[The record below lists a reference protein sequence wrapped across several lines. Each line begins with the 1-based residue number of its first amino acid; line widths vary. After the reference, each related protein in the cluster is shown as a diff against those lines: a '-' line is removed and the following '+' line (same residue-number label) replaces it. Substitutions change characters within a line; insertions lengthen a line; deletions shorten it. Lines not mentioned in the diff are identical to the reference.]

1 MNWPVNPLRG
11 KANQTTDW
19 RAVCGKSACT
29 VRRGEGPKP
38 IGPSYPYP
46 SSPSIS
52 RACCGPPTM
61 KRFRERSS
69 TASAV
74 RASWAAACF
83 PWLGHDT
90 ELVFNLF
97 PRRTGVDLAAAMAMT
112 TRPSFPPAYGGGP
125 SASMASARIAGF
137 SPGVRG
143 WTECVAGG
151 RRAQAL
157 FPRRTGVDLA
167 AAMAM
172 TTRPSFPPAYGGG
185 PFYAGAFGTMLLFSP
200 GVRGWTEHS
209 AHLPSWIDLF
219 PRRTGVDRSSRLP
232 CEASRPFP
240 PVCGGG
246 PASVKSGPP
255 RYGFSPGV
263 RGWTEPVVRF
273 FPLNIY
279 ARCGEVFA
287 VLAQVN
293 GQPAV
298 RC

>member
-1 MNWPVNPLRG
+1 
-11 KANQTTDW
+11 
-19 RAVCGKSACT
+19 VCGKSACT

-90 ELVFNLF
+90 ELVFN
-97 PRRTGVDLAAAMAMT
+97 
-112 TRPSFPPAYGGGP
+112 
-125 SASMASARIAGF
+125 
-137 SPGVRG
+137 
-143 WTECVAGG
+143 
-151 RRAQAL
+151 L

-298 RC
+298 RCCIRTQPFWLRLCRVGMTGLDNLFPRCAGVDQA

>member
-1 MNWPVNPLRG
+1 
-11 KANQTTDW
+11 
-19 RAVCGKSACT
+19 
-29 VRRGEGPKP
+29 
-38 IGPSYPYP
+38 
-46 SSPSIS
+46 SPSIS

-97 PRRTGVDLAAAMAMT
+97 PRRTGVALAAAMAMT

-125 SASMASARIAGF
+125 SASSASARIAGF

-143 WTECVAGG
+143 WAECVAGG

-185 PFYAGAFGTMLLFSP
+185 PSSSMASARIAGFSP
-200 GVRGWTEHS
+200 GVRGWTVLRRRVRDH
-209 AHLPSWIDLF
+209 APLF
-219 PRRTGVDRSSRLP
+219 PRRTGVDRAQRTL
-232 CEASRPFP
+232 AVLDRPFP
-240 PVCGGG
+240 PAYGGG
-246 PASVKSGPP
+246 P
-255 RYGFSPGV
+255 
-263 RGWTEPVVRF
+263 
-273 FPLNIY
+273 
-279 ARCGEVFA
+279 
-287 VLAQVN
+287 Q
-293 GQPAV
+293 
-298 RC
+298 